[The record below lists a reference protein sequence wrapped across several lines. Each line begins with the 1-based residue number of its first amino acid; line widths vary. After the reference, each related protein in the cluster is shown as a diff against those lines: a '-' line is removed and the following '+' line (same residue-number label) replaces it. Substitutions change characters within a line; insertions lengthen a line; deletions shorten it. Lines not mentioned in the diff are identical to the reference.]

1 MTRISPA
8 TADDI
13 PQLLTLINRAYRGEV
28 SRQGWTTEADFLMG
42 DLRTDADDL
51 FALMQRE
58 HAVILKANT
67 ESGALTGCVFL
78 EKRAGRLYLG
88 MLSVD
93 PALQAAGLGKQLL
106 GAAEDH
112 ARNTGCRSVYF
123 RVLSKRY
130 QLIAWYER
138 RGYALTGDTEPF
150 DAPMKFGEPTEPLV
164 FAIME
169 KPV

>member
-78 EKRAGRLYLG
+78 EKRAGR
-88 MLSVD
+88 
-93 PALQAAGLGKQLL
+93 
-106 GAAEDH
+106 
-112 ARNTGCRSVYF
+112 
-123 RVLSKRY
+123 
-130 QLIAWYER
+130 
-138 RGYALTGDTEPF
+138 
-150 DAPMKFGEPTEPLV
+150 
-164 FAIME
+164 
-169 KPV
+169 